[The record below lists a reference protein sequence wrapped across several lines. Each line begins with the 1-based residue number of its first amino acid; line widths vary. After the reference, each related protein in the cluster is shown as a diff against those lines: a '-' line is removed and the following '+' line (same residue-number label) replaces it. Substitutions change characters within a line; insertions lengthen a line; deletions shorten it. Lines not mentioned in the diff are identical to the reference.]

1 MAKQSR
7 LKLQTILEGVLGSR
21 NVYFQPPESMKLKY
35 PCIVYGISNADTK
48 YASNLPYKFDVCYQL
63 IFMSRDPDDEIRDKI
78 AMLPMCKYDRQ
89 FKNDDMNHDVFKI
102 YI

>member
-7 LKLQTILEGVLGSR
+7 LMLQTMLEDTLGSD

-35 PCIVYGISNADTK
+35 PCIVYNISNADTL
-48 YASNLPYKFDVCYQL
+48 YAGNIPYKFDICYQL
-63 IFMSRDPDDEIRDKI
+63 TFMSRDPDDETRDKI
-78 AMLPMCKYDRQ
+78 AMLPMCRYDRQ
-89 FKNDDMNHDVFKI
+89 FKTDDMNHDVFKI